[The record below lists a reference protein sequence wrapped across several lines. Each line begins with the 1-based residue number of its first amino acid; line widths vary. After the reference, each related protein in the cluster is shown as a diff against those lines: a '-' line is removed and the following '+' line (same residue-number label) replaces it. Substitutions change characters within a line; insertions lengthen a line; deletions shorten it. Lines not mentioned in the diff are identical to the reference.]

1 MKVGNLVSVKRT
13 HGREPVIGV
22 IIAIKADLFNTVA
35 IVESIKGNYQIYANP
50 LDIEVISDCR

>member
-13 HGREPVIGV
+13 HGRKPVIGV
-22 IIAIKADLFNTVA
+22 IIAIKADLFSTVA